1 LQTSY
6 LAEPDDFLLQQ
17 GVNVTKDLNKSK
29 SSVRESGEFKIHY
42 HLDGGV
48 HRMDAIVR
56 NRAESELLALVK
68 EVGAVLGL
76 PIHVETHAYGEGGL
90 VEYLNLIFQNK
101 EQIATVMTLL
111 SPLLGAPF
119 YIDKIKQ
126 SRQQTALNELNLQK
140 IKLEIKEKEDAAT
153 SREAEKVK
161 RQESKN
167 KVLELEEAPTADE
180 IAKALLTRK
189 RVARRRSN
197 YYEALLVDSKI
208 EAVGFAPSHG
218 KDAMELRV
226 PRGNFSS
233 YVIAKSDLDPLIYER
248 VSLEVVSPVLRSG
261 AIKWRGI
268 FDKKVVSFELLDQAF
283 RSEVASQN
291 VQFQNGTTL
300 ICDFEVHQ
308 REDDI
313 GDVEIAG
320 YAVTKVHE
328 VRTPHTL
335 QQRRTEQLQLQLPEP
350 PVSDEASS

>member
-1 LQTSY
+1 MRNRGLT
-6 LAEPDDFLLQQ
+6 
-17 GVNVTKDLNKSK
+17 VTQESKDSH
-29 SSVRESGEFKIHY
+29 ESFGEFKVHY
-42 HLDGGV
+42 HLHGGV
-48 HRMDAIVR
+48 HRMDAVLR
-56 NRAESELLALVK
+56 NRAEGELLALLK
-68 EVGAVLGL
+68 EVGVVLGL
-76 PIHVETHAYGEGGL
+76 PVHVETHAYGEGGL

-126 SRQQTALNELNLQK
+126 SKQQTALNELNLQK

-153 SREAEKVK
+153 TREAEKV
-161 RQESKN
+161 RSIESKN
-167 KVLELEEAPTADE
+167 KVLELESPPTADE
-180 IAKALLTRK
+180 IAQALLTRK

-218 KDAMELRV
+218 KDVMELRV

-233 YVIAKSDLDPLIYER
+233 YVIAKSDLEPLIYER
-248 VSLEVVSPVLRSG
+248 MSLEIVSPVLRSG

-283 RSEVASQN
+283 RSEVASQK

-308 REDDI
+308 REDDV
-313 GDVEIAG
+313 GDVEVAG
-320 YAVTKVHE
+320 YAVTKVYE
-328 VRTPHTL
+328 VKTPQAQH
-335 QQRRTEQLQLQLPEP
+335 QRREQQLSLQLHEP
-350 PVSDEASS
+350 PVSGEESS

>member
-1 LQTSY
+1 
-6 LAEPDDFLLQQ
+6 
-17 GVNVTKDLNKSK
+17 
-29 SSVRESGEFKIHY
+29 
-42 HLDGGV
+42 
-48 HRMDAIVR
+48 MDAVVR
-56 NRAESELLALVK
+56 NRAEGELLALLK
-68 EVGAVLGL
+68 EVGVVLGL
-76 PIHVETHAYGEGGL
+76 PVHVETHAYGEGGL

-126 SRQQTALNELNLQK
+126 SKQQTALNELNLQK
-140 IKLEIKEKEDAAT
+140 IKLEIKEKEETAIA
-153 SREAEKVK
+153 RESEQV
-161 RQESKN
+161 RGVESKN
-167 KVLELEEAPTADE
+167 KVLELEAPPSADE
-180 IAKALLTRK
+180 IAQALLTRK

-208 EAVGFAPSHG
+208 EAVGFAPSHD
-218 KDAMELRV
+218 KSVAELRV
-226 PRGNFSS
+226 PRGNFSL
-233 YVIAKSDLDPLIYER
+233 YVIAKADLEPLVYER
-248 VSLEVVSPVLRSG
+248 IPLEIVSPVLRSG
-261 AIKWRGI
+261 AIKWRGV

-313 GDVEIAG
+313 GDVEVAG

-328 VRTPHTL
+328 VKTPQTL
-335 QQRRTEQLQLQLPEP
+335 QQRLKEQLQLQLPEP
-350 PVSDEASS
+350 PDSDAESL

>member
-1 LQTSY
+1 M
-6 LAEPDDFLLQQ
+6 
-17 GVNVTKDLNKSK
+17 TKDLNNSNAGA
-29 SSVRESGEFKIHY
+29 SESGEFKVHY
-42 HLDGGV
+42 HLNGGV

-56 NRAESELLALVK
+56 NRAEGELLALLK
-68 EVGAVLGL
+68 EVGVVLGL
-76 PIHVETHAYGEGGL
+76 PVHVETHAYGEGGL

-101 EQIATVMTLL
+101 EQIAGVMALL

-126 SRQQTALNELNLQK
+126 SKQQTALNELNLQK

-153 SREAEKVK
+153 AREAEKV
-161 RQESKN
+161 RGMESKS
-167 KVLELEEAPTADE
+167 KVLELEAPPTTDE
-180 IAKALLTRK
+180 IAQALLTRK

-197 YYEALLVDSKI
+197 YYEALLIDSKI

-218 KDAMELRV
+218 KDVMELRV
-226 PRGNFSS
+226 SRGNFSS
-233 YVIAKSDLDPLIYER
+233 YVIAKSDLEPLIYER
-248 VSLEVVSPVLRSG
+248 ISLEIVSPVLRSG

-268 FDKKVVSFELLDQAF
+268 FDRKVVSFELLDQAF

-313 GDVEIAG
+313 GDVEVAG

-328 VRTPHTL
+328 VRTPQTL

-350 PVSDEASS
+350 PASDKESS